1 MQATAARQKK
11 TVSVTLEPMLVQQA
25 KDAGINL
32 SVYRNPGNSQAY
44 PYLLDI
50 QSDIIGE
57 LNTRLVIPL
66 HRLKKG
72 ASAPVARLTPVIQ
85 VEGNDVILMTHEMA
99 SVRVKQLGQAVMD
112 ASPFRHTI
120 KSAVD
125 FLLDGF

>member
-1 MQATAARQKK
+1 
-11 TVSVTLEPMLVQQA
+11 
-25 KDAGINL
+25 
-32 SVYRNPGNSQAY
+32 
-44 PYLLDI
+44 
-50 QSDIIGE
+50 
-57 LNTRLVIPL
+57 
-66 HRLKKG
+66 
-72 ASAPVARLTPVIQ
+72 

>member
-1 MQATAARQKK
+1 MQYT
-11 TVSVTLEPMLVQQA
+11 
-25 KDAGINL
+25 
-32 SVYRNPGNSQAY
+32 VYRNPGNSQAY

-66 HRLKKG
+66 HRLKR
-72 ASAPVARLTPVIQ
+72 SPAPVARLTPVIQ

>member
-1 MQATAARQKK
+1 MGYCLTNTGRSDNAIYRLPQSRQQPGIP
-11 TVSVTLEPMLVQQA
+11 LP
-25 KDAGINL
+25 AGYTERHHWR
-32 SVYRNPGNSQAY
+32 VKYPPG
-44 PYLLDI
+44 D
-50 QSDIIGE
+50 
-57 LNTRLVIPL
+57 PL

>member
-1 MQATAARQKK
+1 MQYT
-11 TVSVTLEPMLVQQA
+11 
-25 KDAGINL
+25 
-32 SVYRNPGNSQAY
+32 VYRNPGNSQAY

-99 SVRVKQLGQAVMD
+99 SVRGKQLGQAVMD

>member
-1 MQATAARQKK
+1 MQYT
-11 TVSVTLEPMLVQQA
+11 
-25 KDAGINL
+25 
-32 SVYRNPGNSQAY
+32 VYRNTGNSQAY

-66 HRLKKG
+66 HLLKKG
-72 ASAPVARLTPVIQ
+72 ASALVARLTPVIQ

-120 KSAVD
+120 KGAVD